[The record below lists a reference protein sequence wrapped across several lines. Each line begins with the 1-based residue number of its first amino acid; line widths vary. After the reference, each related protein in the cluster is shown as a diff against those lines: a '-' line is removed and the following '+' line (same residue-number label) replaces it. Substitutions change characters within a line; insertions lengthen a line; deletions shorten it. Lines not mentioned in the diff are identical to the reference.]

1 MKKTAQLENDYL
13 TCTCILGLGQG
24 CENNP
29 KCPAIRSLFPHP
41 CVYEIITD
49 IYIIIVLRYVFTL
62 EILTICLN
70 AV

>member
-49 IYIIIVLRYVFTL
+49 IYIIIV
-62 EILTICLN
+62 
-70 AV
+70 